1 MIHPRV
7 HLVTAEV
14 VATMHGISCEAVYH
28 RVDTAEGWMWVWNV
42 GAARG
47 RELRFWSK
55 EQLFRTE
62 TKNLE
67 LNEVVRKLVPTR
79 ALSGGMQKWEVCDL
93 LRVSRYQVSELQLPF
108 IPRAGGM
115 WISTSELENFFRRR
129 WLFASTK
136 RS

>member
-14 VATMHGISCEAVYH
+14 VATMRGISGESVYH
-28 RVDTAEGWMWVWNV
+28 RVDTGDGWMWVWNV

-47 RELRFWSK
+47 RELRFWSRELREPAATK
-55 EQLFRTE
+55 SFQLEDVIRQIVPRR
-62 TKNLE
+62 E
-67 LNEVVRKLVPTR
+67 LFGSV
-79 ALSGGMQKWEVCDL
+79 QKWEVCDL

-108 IPRAGGM
+108 VPRAGGM
-115 WISTSELENFFRRR
+115 WIATGDLENFFRRR
-129 WLFASTK
+129 WLFAST